1 MGRGAALE
9 VSPGPGHAELRAM
22 AKRLDAV
29 LIAVGEAYMAEGEL
43 DHRRHWEALGDHVL
57 A

>member
-1 MGRGAALE
+1 M
-9 VSPGPGHAELRAM
+9 SPGPGHAELRAT

-29 LIAVGEAYMAEGEL
+29 LIAAGEAYMAGGEL
-43 DHRRHWEALGDHVL
+43 DHRRHWEALGEHVL

>member
-1 MGRGAALE
+1 MRRGAALE
-9 VSPGPGHAELRAM
+9 MSPGPGHAELRAT

-29 LIAVGEAYMAEGEL
+29 LIAAGEAYMAGGEL
-43 DHRRHWEALGDHVL
+43 DHRRHWETLGDHVL